1 MPKVILKLGHWHVF
15 RGIGPSRLQ
24 TLGNFVT
31 EFATANNSDAFSVA
45 VYLRGSWRDVSN
57 QKGMSP
63 IASATD
69 PAAWT
74 VIDFRALRP
83 AIHAGKFGPLNPNL
97 LNHIYGFDAALVIG
111 GASSGTDSSIR

>member
-1 MPKVILKLGHWHVF
+1 VKIKG
-15 RGIGPSRLQ
+15 
-24 TLGNFVT
+24 VT
-31 EFATANNSDAFSVA
+31 PFS
-45 VYLRGSWRDVSN
+45 L

-74 VIDFRALRP
+74 VIDFKALRP
-83 AIHAGKFGPLNPNL
+83 LVSAGKFGPLNPNL

-111 GASSGTDSSIR
+111 ARRQGPIFRSGDCGHTPL